1 MQYNLKNLKTKP
13 YLKKNITTL
22 LRIHN
27 IIQEWNTFK
36 GFDKN
41 ELHQLINSTLLQDPY
56 LYKEFPVAWQEIHK
70 YLTAQTQMA
79 YKLFFGD
86 YDFFEFEHQ
95 AMFLCI
101 LHDNITDDLEKLTL

>member
-1 MQYNLKNLKTKP
+1 MRERTIYTKDLTVSNL
-13 YLKKNITTL
+13 ITL

-41 ELHQLINSTLLQDPY
+41 ELHQLINSALLQDPY
-56 LYKEFPVAWQEIHK
+56 LYKEFPAAWQETYK
-70 YLTAQTQMA
+70 YLTAQTQMV

-86 YDFFEFEHQ
+86 YDSFEFEHQ
-95 AMFLCI
+95 AMCLCI
-101 LHDNITDDLEKLTL
+101 LHDNLSADLERLTL

>member
-13 YLKKNITTL
+13 YLKKNLTIL

-41 ELHQLINSTLLQDPY
+41 ELHQLINSALLQDPY
-56 LYKEFPVAWQEIHK
+56 LYKEFPVAWQEIYK

-79 YKLFFGD
+79 YKLFF
-86 YDFFEFEHQ
+86 ET
-95 AMFLCI
+95 MIFLN
-101 LHDNITDDLEKLTL
+101 LNIRQCFYAFCMTI